1 MSHAIIRGK
10 GGRRHEA
17 NFDDAEVEI
26 IVHLTE
32 ECAEIVIEGKDPFA
46 HSDKQPFAIINIPR
60 KELDKAYKLALKNS
74 AVKSGNILKIIPK
87 T

>member
-10 GGRRHEA
+10 NGRRHEA

-46 HSDKQPFAIINIPR
+46 HSDKQPFA
-60 KELDKAYKLALKNS
+60 LKKS